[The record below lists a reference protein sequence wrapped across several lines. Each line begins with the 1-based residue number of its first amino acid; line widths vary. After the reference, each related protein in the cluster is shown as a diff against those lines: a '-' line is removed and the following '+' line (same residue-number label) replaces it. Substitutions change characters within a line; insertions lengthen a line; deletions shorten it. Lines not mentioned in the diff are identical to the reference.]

1 MFMGRTHFCG
11 PRRHTGVGQ
20 GVSGRQSHGGRGFTV
35 LEDLGCDREDRNGA
49 VARRNEKMKEGIV
62 LWFLFMVCLF

>member
-1 MFMGRTHFCG
+1 MWTQKTHWSG
-11 PRRHTGVGQ
+11 PGSEWEAKPWRP
-20 GVSGRQSHGGRGFTV
+20 FTV
-35 LEDLGCDREDRNGA
+35 LEDLGCDREDGNGA